1 MVTSTAHI
9 SANLATGRGE
19 SHDQRPDESL
29 DFTNIYDCYF
39 SRIFAFAYSRLSD
52 EDLALDIASSV
63 FEKAYLKMP
72 SLRQRDAIGSW
83 LFTIA
88 RNEMVTYWR
97 KQKPI
102 EQALI
107 AATQDGMPATSE
119 APEPEEAF
127 LRKER
132 AQALGALVQRLPPRE
147 QEVISLKFDAELSN
161 REIAHV
167 LETSETNIRVAIFR
181 ALRRLREYID
191 RDGLYQER
199 ICATRTTTQTSSRM
213 Q

>member
-1 MVTSTAHI
+1 MVTATARY
-9 SANLATGRGE
+9 SANLATVPRE
-19 SHDQRPDESL
+19 SYDQQPDEPL
-29 DFTNIYDCYF
+29 DFTNIYNCYF

-52 EDLALDIASSV
+52 EDLALDIASAV

-72 SLRQRDAIGSW
+72 SLRQRDAIGPW

-88 RNEMVTYWR
+88 RNEMVTHWR

-102 EQALI
+102 EQAVI
-107 AATQDGMPATSE
+107 AAAQDGRSATNE
-119 APEPEEAF
+119 APEPEDAL

-132 AQALGALVQRLPPRE
+132 AQALGVLVRRLPPRE

-167 LETSETNIRVAIFR
+167 LKTSETNIRVAIFR

-191 RDGLYQER
+191 RGGLYQEG
-199 ICATRTTTQTSSRM
+199 I
-213 Q
+213 